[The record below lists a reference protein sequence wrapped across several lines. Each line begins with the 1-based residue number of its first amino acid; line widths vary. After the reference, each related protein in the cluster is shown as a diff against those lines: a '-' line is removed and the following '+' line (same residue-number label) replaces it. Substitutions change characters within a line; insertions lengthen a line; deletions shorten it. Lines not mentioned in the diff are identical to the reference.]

1 VTGSESPPSPADAAV
16 AMRSWPRRYRSEL
29 LPVDDPIVEARA
41 VTIGPHGRSATDI
54 AADTVR
60 SLTLLERALHDVLL
74 GETPTLHPAVLDRSG
89 RHWDA
94 AVAETPQ
101 AVLDQLDDRSASFAG
116 AIERTAATE
125 WSRSGTCSGRSVT
138 ALELVGEAVD
148 TAAVNLRLMT
158 ALLASLD

>member
-1 VTGSESPPSPADAAV
+1 MSGSAPQPSPSDAVV

-29 LPVDDPIVEARA
+29 LPIDDPIVEARA
-41 VTIGPHGRSATDI
+41 VTIGPRGRSATDL

-60 SLTLLERALHDVLL
+60 SLALLERALHDVLVT
-74 GETPTLHPAVLDRSG
+74 ETPILHPAVLDRAG
-89 RHWDA
+89 RHWEA
-94 AVAETPQ
+94 AVVEGPQ
-101 AVLDQLDDRSASFAG
+101 AVLDQLDDRSASFAA

-125 WSRSGTCSGRSVT
+125 WSRTGTCAGRSVT
-138 ALELVGEAVD
+138 ALDLVGEAVD

>member
-1 VTGSESPPSPADAAV
+1 MSGSAPQPSPSDAVV
-16 AMRSWPRRYRSEL
+16 AMRSWPRRYRSAL
-29 LPVDDPIVEARA
+29 LPIDDPIVEARA
-41 VTIGPHGRSATDI
+41 VTIGPRGRSATDL

-60 SLTLLERALHDVLL
+60 SLALLERALHDVLVT
-74 GETPTLHPAVLDRSG
+74 ETPILHPAVLDRSG

-101 AVLDQLDDRSASFAG
+101 AVLDQLDDRSASFAD
-116 AIERTAATE
+116 AIERTTATE
-125 WSRSGTCSGRSVT
+125 WLRTGTCSGRSVT
-138 ALELVGEAVD
+138 ALDLVGEAVD